1 MKIVYSYYV
10 MDVVHRGHLA
20 QMRNAKAFAGKD
32 GVSIA
37 GILTDKAVLEK
48 KPKPIM
54 SFDERVGLAKAIKFN
69 DVVVPQDTYSPIP
82 NVKDLAPDIVC
93 ESTSHKKEDIEALRK
108 ATSARVVV
116 LPYYPNQSSTKIK
129 NDIIKANRGKE
140 R

>member
-1 MKIVYSYYV
+1 MRIVYSYYA

-20 QMRNAKAFAGKD
+20 QMQNAKALAGKD
-32 GVSIA
+32 GVSIV

-48 KPKPIM
+48 KAKPIM

-69 DVVVPQDTYSPIP
+69 DAVVPQDTYSPIP
-82 NVKDLAPDIVC
+82 NVKDLEPDIVC
-93 ESTSHKKEDIEALRK
+93 ESTSHKKEDIEALK
-108 ATSARVVV
+108 KSTAARVVV